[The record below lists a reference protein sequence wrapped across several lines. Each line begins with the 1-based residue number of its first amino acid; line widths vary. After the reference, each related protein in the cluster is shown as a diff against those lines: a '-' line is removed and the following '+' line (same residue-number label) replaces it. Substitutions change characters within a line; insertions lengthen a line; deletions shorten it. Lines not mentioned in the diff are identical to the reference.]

1 MPELPEVEITLR
13 GLQAPLQNQ
22 TIKKFVF
29 RRANLRWPI
38 PKQELQQLIG
48 LTITQLTR
56 RGKYLCLTTTH
67 ANIIIHLGMSGRLRI
82 LNHSIPAEKHD
93 HVDIIFKNGMLLR
106 FTDPRRFG
114 ALLYA
119 TGDPQQHVLLR
130 NLGVEP
136 FSRKFS
142 ARYLKQ
148 QLAKKNLWIKS
159 AIMDQRIIVGVGNI
173 YATEALFKAGIHP
186 LRPANS
192 LQINELKPLVNAIKC
207 ILRSAIAQGGSSLKD
222 FLNSDG
228 QPGYFTR
235 QLNVYGRAGLPCLQC
250 QSLLQLSRT
259 GQRATVYC
267 QHCQK

>member
-82 LNHSIPAEKHD
+82 LNHNIPAEKHD
-93 HVDIIFKNGMLLR
+93 HVDILFKNGMLLR
-106 FTDPRRFG
+106 FSDPRRFG

-119 TGDPQQHVLLR
+119 MGDPQQHVLLR

-142 ARYLKQ
+142 TRYLKQ
-148 QLAKKNLWIKS
+148 QLAKKRLSIKS

-173 YATEALFKAGIHP
+173 YATEALFKAEIHP

-192 LQINELKPLVNAIKC
+192 LLINELKRLVNAIKC
-207 ILRSAIAQGGSSLKD
+207 ILRSAIAKGGSSLKD

-228 QPGYFTR
+228 QPGYFTQ

-250 QSLLQLSRT
+250 QSLLQLSRI